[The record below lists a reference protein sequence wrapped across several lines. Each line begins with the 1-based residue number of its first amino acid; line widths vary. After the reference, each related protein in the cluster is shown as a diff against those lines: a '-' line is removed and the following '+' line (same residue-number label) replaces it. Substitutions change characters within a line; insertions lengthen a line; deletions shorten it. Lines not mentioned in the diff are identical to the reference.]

1 MARVFLYDIYSSAA
15 KTGDMLFFNNQ
26 NPQVLANGS
35 SGQVLQS
42 NGFGLA
48 PSWVNSS
55 SSFITSVS
63 DTSDINLLVTGGD
76 LTANFANYNVSQFT
90 NDSGYITSVGTAPT
104 SLTTIGTSGAATL
117 IANTLNIPNYTTGA
131 LVLLSTAT
139 ASNSTTIDFTGLTN
153 TYSKYIITFT
163 DVVAATNGDAFWI
176 RLGTGSTSWAS
187 GASDYAHGRYGID
200 VLGTSAS
207 STAFTTGDGTDSK
220 IVAIGSQLNTL
231 NYTTNGEIEIYNPS
245 QSSKNHYITGKICA
259 IYNNAGNANFVTG
272 NFGAYY
278 NSTTAVTGVRILM
291 STGNITSGTFKL
303 YGVV

>member
-48 PSWVNSS
+48 PSWVSSS
-55 SSFITSVS
+55 SSFITSAS

-76 LTANFANYNVSQFT
+76 LTADFASHNISQFT
-90 NDSGYITSVGTAPT
+90 NDSGYITSIGTAPT
-104 SLTTIGTSGAATL
+104 SLTTIGSSGAATL
-117 IANTLNIPNYTTGA
+117 ISNVLNIPQYTTPA
-131 LVLLSTAT
+131 MVLLSTAI
-139 ASNSTTIDFTGLTN
+139 ASNSATIDFTGLTSA
-153 TYSKYIITFT
+153 YSAYKVIYS

-200 VLGTSAS
+200 VLGTTTT

-259 IYNNAGNANFVTG
+259 IYNNAGNANFVMG

-278 NSTTAVTGVRILM
+278 ASTTAVTGIRILM
-291 STGNITSGTFKL
+291 STGNITSGVFKL
-303 YGVV
+303 YGIL